1 MTQCLVILSCSF
13 LLSEVHVNICS
24 GHFLDRHMA
33 HTEENHIEGSE
44 DAELGLEPVG
54 FQGIQR
60 HPRVDGKWI
69 LGPRGLG

>member
-1 MTQCLVILSCSF
+1 MQWTLFRSTY
-13 LLSEVHVNICS
+13 
-24 GHFLDRHMA
+24 G
-33 HTEENHIEGSE
+33 TPEENHIEGSE